1 MCSGHIL
8 EVYEFERMP
17 GQFDN
22 QSGRQSKSINDLP
35 EGDWIDDHELTFEN
49 MALDQLKDFCDR
61 ERRRI
66 ASSVNRTRM
75 MIRRLALMN
84 FDTSKAKFLTFT
96 FRDNVTDL
104 TEANKEWHRFI
115 KRLRRRYG
123 DFKYLNVIEFQK
135 RGAVHYHMLSDL
147 PYVPQKELLRLWGN
161 GWVYINK
168 IAHVDNIGAY
178 LIKYMTKDTY
188 DERFCGRK
196 AYTCS
201 QGLDRPIVYRGEEA
215 DKIIEL
221 YGLEQKK
228 EVYTSSYT
236 SEHHGN
242 ITYREYNLKRL

>member
-1 MCSGHIL
+1 MSSGHIL
-8 EVYEFERMP
+8 EIYEFEWMP
-17 GQFDN
+17 GQ
-22 QSGRQSKSINDLP
+22 SGRKSEEKSTLP
-35 EGDWIDDHELTFEN
+35 DGDWIDDHGILLEDMT
-49 MALDQLKDFCDR
+49 LDQLQDFCDR

-66 ASSVNRTRM
+66 AGNVNRTRM

-84 FDTSKAKFLTFT
+84 FDTSKSKFLTFT
-96 FRDNVTDL
+96 FRENVTDL
-104 TEANKEWHRFI
+104 TEANKEWDKFI

-161 GWVYINK
+161 GWVYVTK

-178 LIKYMTKDTY
+178 LIKYMTKETY

-215 DKIIEL
+215 ERIIAL
-221 YGLEQKK
+221 YDLDQKK
-228 EVYTSSYT
+228 EVYTSCYT

-242 ITYREYNLKRL
+242 ITYREFNLKRV